1 MCILLKYQRGSY
13 WKHEA
18 LKELILE
25 DPAIVGIHKKNV
37 ISVETEYPLRKRKR
51 SVTARP
57 DIAIK
62 HVQDNSV
69 YMTFIEVK
77 SGSCRRAKINLQ
89 QQLRKINN
97 YVRRQ
102 KLRANV
108 IGVYPSGKALTI
120 VLP

>member
-1 MCILLKYQRGSY
+1 MSYQRGSY
-13 WKHEA
+13 RKHEE
-18 LKELILE
+18 LKTRILT
-25 DPAIVGIHKKNV
+25 DPSLVGIDKERV
-37 ISVETEYPLRKRKR
+37 ISIETEYPLRKRKR

-57 DIAIK
+57 DLAIK
-62 HVQDNSV
+62 HLSDNKIET
-69 YMTFIEVK
+69 TFVEVK
-77 SGSCRRAKINLQ
+77 SGSCRRAKTNLQ

-108 IGVYPSGKALTI
+108 IGVYPNGHALTI